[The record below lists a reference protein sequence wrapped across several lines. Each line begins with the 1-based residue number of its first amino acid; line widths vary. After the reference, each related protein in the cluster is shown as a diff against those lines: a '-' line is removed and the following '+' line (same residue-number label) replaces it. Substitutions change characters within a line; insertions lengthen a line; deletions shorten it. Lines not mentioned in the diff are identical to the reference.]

1 LGQRAEGEFLKM
13 MRTGIEYRRMQAY
26 GEGFDILRGA
36 GSQTLPVNRHYQLDV
51 TDIAQVWRHGSGV
64 ASGPSRSR
72 GKGIG
77 KTPSRLRTPALSMVP
92 AKSRGAVFAAIEE
105 AVPAEVLSAAI
116 YARFRWRDQQ
126 SSATSRF
133 PPCKTNLVN
142 TFNRRWTNDI
152 HVSPCTSV
160 RPRHLRGGGRSD

>member
-92 AKSRGAVFAAIEE
+92 AKKSGGRLRCHRGGGAGRGAVGGRLRPLPVAR
-105 AVPAEVLSAAI
+105 PAKLCDEPLSAM
-116 YARFRWRDQQ
+116 QQ
-126 SSATSRF
+126 I
-133 PPCKTNLVN
+133 
-142 TFNRRWTNDI
+142 W
-152 HVSPCTSV
+152 
-160 RPRHLRGGGRSD
+160 